1 MTSLMKGVSS
11 RVDIQIADDD
21 GSGAMGMSD
30 GESLAVLR
38 QMPGDGSC
46 LFYALAA
53 DVLQSEAD
61 KQSTHALDDRTTWF
75 SIRQKAAD
83 LRQLAVDTL
92 EGDPDNVLTISDN
105 DKVQSSTLLEAAAA
119 SFGMSSKEYC
129 KSMRQASCWGGGVE
143 MVALSNALNRQI
155 CMYEPLLLQD
165 GSFALHKIIC
175 FGPSE
180 THAEKSLHVLI
191 ADNRFPARCHGN
203 GQYKGGGN
211 HFLAVFPVRLE

>member
-1 MTSLMKGVSS
+1 
-11 RVDIQIADDD
+11 
-21 GSGAMGMSD
+21 MGMSD

-119 SFGMSSKEYC
+119 SFGMSPKEYC

-191 ADNRFPARCHGN
+191 ADNRVPARCHGN
-203 GQYKGGGN
+203 GQYEGGGN
-211 HFLAVFPVRLE
+211 HFLALFPVQLE